1 MAAWPSTVPVLR
13 ENYKEMPPDRAIRSP
28 MDVGPAKIRRR
39 STAAVREVQIRLM
52 LTGDQLSD
60 FDEFFDENETL
71 AFDFTDPRTDDLKR
85 ARFAGRPSYDLDQTM
100 WAVSVN
106 LEYLP

>member
-1 MAAWPSTVPVLR
+1 MATWPATVPVLR
-13 ENYKEMPPDRAIRSP
+13 ENYKETPPDRAIRSK
-28 MDVGPAKIRRR
+28 MDVGPDKIRRR
-39 STAAVREVQIRLM
+39 STAAVREVQLRLM
-52 LTGDQLSD
+52 LNDDQLED

-71 AFDFTDPRTDDLKR
+71 AFDFTDPRTDAAKR
-85 ARFAGRPSYDLDQTM
+85 ARFASRPVYDLNQTM